1 MKPAVGS
8 AASMV
13 RPGKPVPP
21 AAPTPRKPLPSFSDA
36 EELNLASSSLMPV
49 ADEVKPPPP
58 PLTARKSSAEL
69 GPIPP
74 RPPSSA
80 EIVTSA
86 SPLPATSRVPSPSPR
101 DAETPLAPAVIESS
115 PQVGGAGTVELSDA
129 AVEQLAAIV
138 QTVFDSTIAP
148 LRTKQGELEA
158 RLQLLL
164 QKAPAPM
171 RQPSI
176 SGLAPVRSMAPSV
189 DITGSFNSNVPGAR
203 PSLIST
209 SYGLV
214 SVMPG
219 PAPRPAI
226 DEALERVGPI
236 DVPDFAGKRKFAGA
250 IVIGILI
257 LAVVGAILA
266 TILSYS

>member
-1 MKPAVGS
+1 
-8 AASMV
+8 MV

-21 AAPTPRKPLPSFSDA
+21 AAPTPRKPLSSVTDDV
-36 EELNLASSSLMPV
+36 EELQLASSSLMPV
-49 ADEVKPPPP
+49 AEEVKPPPP
-58 PLTARKSSAEL
+58 APAARKAE
-69 GPIPP
+69 PAPQIPP

-86 SPLPATSRVPSPSPR
+86 APLPAPAARSVVAAEPR
-101 DAETPLAPAVIESS
+101 PAPAAPASDPAPAPAS
-115 PQVGGAGTVELSDA
+115 VELSDA
-129 AVEQLAAIV
+129 AVEQLASIV
-138 QTVFDSTIAP
+138 HGVLESTLGP
-148 LRTKQGELEA
+148 LKTKQKELEA
-158 RLQLLL
+158 RLETL
-164 QKAPAPM
+164 QKASAPIIQAVT
-171 RQPSI
+171 RQPSQT
-176 SGLAPVRSMAPSV
+176 SLAPVRSMSPSV
-189 DITGSFNSNVPGAR
+189 DITGSFSSGAPGPR
-203 PSLIST
+203 PSMIST

-226 DEALERVGPI
+226 EAALERVGPI
-236 DVPDFAGKRKFAGA
+236 DVPDFAGKRKFAGG